1 MQLERDFANKLHANK
16 EQVKNVSSINPER
29 ISKPMRGK
37 YLNTVD
43 EVKDMIWFVS
53 VIFSIFYFGNS
64 LKHDR
69 NLNI

>member
-43 EVKDMIWFVS
+43 EVKDMI
-53 VIFSIFYFGNS
+53 
-64 LKHDR
+64 
-69 NLNI
+69 